1 MHFHVPTT
9 TSYTIEIMP
18 VLFEAPFLRPSP
30 DIPAPNARCQSCVS
44 VPTLASAPLTL
55 HTQRFQAAPSVCQP
69 LSTLFH
75 SRVFYSIAVPPSS
88 SRLLSWLSLSLYQFL
103 SAQGNCADVLLV
115 VGWIGQD
122 QWFSTGA
129 ILTPRDICL
138 ETVLV
143 VYNWGG
149 GSYWHLLG
157 RCQGC
162 C

>member
-30 DIPAPNARCQSCVS
+30 DIPAPSARPVLCFCPNSCVCS
-44 VPTLASAPLTL
+44 PHAS
-55 HTQRFQAAPSVCQP
+55 HTAFPGCSFC
-69 LSTLFH
+69 LSTSTLFH

-149 GSYWHLLG
+149 GELLASPG
-157 RCQGC
+157 
-162 C
+162 